1 MVRIITFILESKASD
16 DGDLSLIGRNALIH

>member
-16 DGDLSLIGRNALIH
+16 DGELGLIGGNALIH